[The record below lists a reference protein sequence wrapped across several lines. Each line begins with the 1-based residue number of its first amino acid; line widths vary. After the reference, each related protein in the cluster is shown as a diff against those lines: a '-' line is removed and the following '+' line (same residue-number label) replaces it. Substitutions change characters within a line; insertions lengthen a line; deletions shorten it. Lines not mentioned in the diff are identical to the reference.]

1 MAKKLSARAEE
12 KLREE
17 ANREFFAALDM
28 LENEYKLDKEQLIAS
43 IESGLASAY
52 KKENG
57 EARCVVVTLNQETNM
72 IRYMAYYKVIEGDTP
87 EHDYELTVEEAQ
99 DIKPGSVA
107 GDIIS
112 EEVTPLEFS
121 RVAAQTAKQV
131 IQQRINEIKREQIM
145 AEMTNKEG
153 ELMQAV
159 VLRIENDTVY
169 VQIVGT
175 LLEGVMGKQDQVYG
189 ETYKVN
195 DKFKVYI
202 KHVRTNAKGAT
213 QVLVSRSCAGFV
225 KKLFE
230 MEVPEL
236 KSGLVQ
242 VKNIVREAG
251 FRTKMSVYSDDPN
264 VDALGSC
271 IGAKGVRV
279 NAIVNEL
286 NGEKIDVIP
295 YTPEPFEYIVR
306 ALSPAK
312 VLMVQYNEQENQAVV
327 VVADEK
333 LSLAIGKGGQNA
345 RLAAR
350 LTGIKIDVKPYS
362 AMVSAEEGAEDDNK

>member
-1 MAKKLSARAEE
+1 MSKQKET

-17 ANREFFAALDM
+17 ANREFFDALE
-28 LENEYKLDKEQLIAS
+28 LLQNEYKLDKQQLIAS

-52 KKENG
+52 KKESG
-57 EARCVVVTLNQETNM
+57 ESRNVVVTLNPEQNLIKYT
-72 IRYMAYYKVIEGDTP
+72 AYYKVIEGEVP
-87 EHDYELTVEEAQ
+87 EKDYELTVEEAQ
-99 DIKPGSVA
+99 DIKPGAKV

-112 EEVTPLEFS
+112 EEVTPYQFS

-153 ELMQAV
+153 EIMQAV
-159 VLRIENDTVY
+159 VLRVENDTVY

-175 LLEGVMGKQDQVYG
+175 LLEGVMGRQDQVYG
-189 ETYKVN
+189 EHYNVN
-195 DKFKVYI
+195 DKIKVYV

-236 KSGLVQ
+236 KSGLVK

-251 FRTKMSVYSDDPN
+251 YRTKMSVYSDDPN

-286 NGEKIDVIP
+286 GGEKIDVIP
-295 YTPEPFEYIVR
+295 YCAEPYEYIVR

-312 VLMVQYNEQENQAVV
+312 IRMVQYNEADNKAVV
-327 VVADEK
+327 LVPDDK

-345 RLAAR
+345 RLATR
-350 LTGIKIDVKPYS
+350 LTGIQIDIKAYS
-362 AMVSAEEGAEDDNK
+362 TMFPGENSDSND